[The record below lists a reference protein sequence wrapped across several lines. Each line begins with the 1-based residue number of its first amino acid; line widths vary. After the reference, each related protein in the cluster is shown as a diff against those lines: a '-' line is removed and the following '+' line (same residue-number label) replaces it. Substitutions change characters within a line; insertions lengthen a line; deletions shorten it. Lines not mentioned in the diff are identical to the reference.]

1 MSRNEK
7 EPRGV
12 TICDAVCVQYKY
24 CVNMCSFGARLQN
37 SGLAT
42 TFTVV
47 HELSFKQYEIK

>member
-47 HELSFKQYEIK
+47 HELSFQQYEIK